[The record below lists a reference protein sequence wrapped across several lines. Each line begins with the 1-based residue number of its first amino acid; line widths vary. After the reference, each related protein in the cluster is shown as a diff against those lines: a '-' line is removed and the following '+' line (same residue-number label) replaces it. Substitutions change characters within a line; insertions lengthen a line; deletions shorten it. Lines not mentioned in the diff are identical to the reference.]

1 MSAANIISTA
11 SKHCMLV
18 ARLVEE
24 ASTSSDPE
32 RAALLFGMAREETDN
47 VAKTLRQYLARKLP
61 AHELARQKVA

>member
-18 ARLVEE
+18 ARLIEE
-24 ASTSSDPE
+24 AEISTDAK

-47 VAKTLRQYLARKLP
+47 VAKTLRQYLARKRP
-61 AHELARQKVA
+61 AHELTRRKVA

>member
-1 MSAANIISTA
+1 MSTANTIRTA

-18 ARLVEE
+18 ARLIEE
-24 ASTSSDPE
+24 AETSPNSE

-47 VAKTLRQYLARKLP
+47 VAKTLRQYLSRKRP